1 MFTDTLVK
9 SFNIDSDTLLYMSTR
24 IGGPHKC
31 NIHPEFET
39 DDTNEFNEH
48 CANAEGHETVG
59 HVPCTSCGC
68 DIDLGTVPF
77 QPIGQETRLQC
88 ANCFNKTQDLNRMV
102 LDQQSQIQEQQP
114 EEQVLPK
121 EIQEAQQKTG
131 GKVL

>member
-1 MFTDTLVK
+1 
-9 SFNIDSDTLLYMSTR
+9 MSTR

-48 CANAEGHETVG
+48 CANAEGHETIG
-59 HVPCTSCGC
+59 HVPCTSCGT
-68 DIDLGTVPF
+68 DIDIGEVPF
-77 QPIGQETRLQC
+77 QPIGQDTRLQC
-88 ANCFNKTQDLNRMV
+88 YNCFNKTQDLNRMV
-102 LDQQSQIQEQQP
+102 LENQGQQGQSQQQQP
-114 EEQVLPK
+114 QVEAQVLPK

>member
-1 MFTDTLVK
+1 
-9 SFNIDSDTLLYMSTR
+9 MSTR

-39 DDTNEFNEH
+39 EDTNEFNEH
-48 CANAEGHETVG
+48 CATAEGHETVG

-77 QPIGQETRLQC
+77 QPIGIETRLQC
-88 ANCFNKTQDLNRMV
+88 ANCYNKTQDLNKMV
-102 LDQQSQIQEQQP
+102 LENQQSQPQVEA
-114 EEQVLPK
+114 QVLPK